1 MCERATGVKG
11 SDVYTSTG
19 SALLDLNVQLVRGA
33 ETAAVRAGMAA
44 AIAAGDLAD
53 LAVLMFHVR
62 AVRGGKGERALF
74 DTMFCELWRTH
85 RKLAVALAE
94 LIPEYGSWADVTRLL
109 MDWRVR
115 PVLYSMMARQLL
127 ADAARP
133 EGESIS
139 LAAKWA
145 PREGK
150 ATGDVAVNL
159 AHQMFPVL
167 GSHAAKMRAYRQLV
181 AGLNRRLATME
192 VAMSTGRWASI
203 KPEAVPG
210 RAGKLYSRALLNL
223 VGTTRAGEE
232 ISRADTECL
241 RHPDDEDRMACRANF
256 LRHFARARRGE
267 AVVHGA
273 ETVFPHEVVKRVAEA
288 DALST
293 AERDQMIAMWRGMV
307 EKARVAGGM
316 RRTIFMS
323 DFSGSMRGGFHASHG
338 GGDTPYW
345 VSMALGLLGAEVAE
359 GAFAN
364 RLMTFDSTPQW
375 HTFAAGTGI
384 FERVAGIIAAG
395 VGQGLSTDF
404 QAAMDLVLAT
414 LKAERVRPGL
424 EPENIVV
431 LTDMGWDQACGSDSA
446 SLYTGARYRHHVKT
460 DGWQTHIE
468 MIRESFRRAGEDM
481 WGAGNGWVPPRIV
494 VWNLSAAYGTQN
506 HHATAET
513 PGVIM
518 LSGWSPALFDI
529 LQREGPRDIT
539 PLEALRMELA
549 HPRYDRVRAVVASAT
564 TTAATTAL
572 AEGE

>member
-1 MCERATGVKG
+1 MTDRGVGIKG
-11 SDVYTSTG
+11 SDVYTTTG

-33 ETAAVRAGMAA
+33 DPAAVRAGMATV
-44 AIAAGDLAD
+44 IAAGDLAE

-74 DTMFCELWRTH
+74 DVMFRELWRTH
-85 RKLAVALAE
+85 RDLAVALAE
-94 LIPEYGSWADVTRLL
+94 LIPEYGSWADVSRLL

-115 PVLYSMMARQLL
+115 PVLYNMMARQLNE
-127 ADAARP
+127 DAAKP

-150 ATGDVAVNL
+150 AGGDVATNL
-159 AHQMFPVL
+159 AHQMFPEL
-167 GSHAAKMRAYRQLV
+167 PTHAQRMRAYRKLV
-181 AGLNRRLATME
+181 AELNRRLATME
-192 VAMSTGRWASI
+192 VPMSEGRWASI

-223 VGTTRAGEE
+223 AVT
-232 ISRADTECL
+232 DTERL
-241 RHPDDEDRMACRANF
+241 RHPDDPDRMACRAHF

-273 ETVFPHEVVKRVAEA
+273 ATVFPHEIVKRVAEA
-288 DALST
+288 ETLSE

-307 EKARVAGGM
+307 EKARAGGGM

-323 DFSGSMRGGFHASHG
+323 DFSGSMKHG
-338 GGDTPYW
+338 CDTPYW
-345 VSMALGLLGAEVAE
+345 VSMALGLLGAEIAE

-375 HTFAAGTGI
+375 HVFDEGAGLV
-384 FERVAGIIAAG
+384 ERVSGLVTAG

-414 LKAERVRPGL
+414 LKADRVRPGL

-431 LTDMGWDQACGSDSA
+431 LTDMGWDQACGSSEM
-446 SLYTGARYRHHVKT
+446 SLYTDAHYRHHVKT

-481 WGAGNGWVPPRIV
+481 WGTGGGWTPPRIV
-494 VWNLSAAYGTQN
+494 VWNLSPACGAQN

-518 LSGWSPALFDI
+518 LSGWSAALFDI

-539 PLEALRMELA
+539 PLEALRLELA
-549 HPRYDRVRAVVASAT
+549 HPRYNRVRALVASAFPLT
-564 TTAATTAL
+564 S
-572 AEGE
+572 

>member
-1 MCERATGVKG
+1 MKG
-11 SDVYTSTG
+11 SDVYTTTG

-33 ETAAVRAGMAA
+33 DAAAVRAGMAA
-44 AIAAGDLAD
+44 VIAAGGLEE

-74 DTMFCELWRTH
+74 DVMFRELWKSH
-85 RKLAVALAE
+85 RDLAIALAP
-94 LIPEYGSWADVTRLL
+94 LIPEYGSWADVSRLL
-109 MDWRVR
+109 MDWRIR
-115 PVLYSMMARQLL
+115 PVLYDMMARQLR
-127 ADAARP
+127 ADAAKP
-133 EGESIS
+133 DGESIS

-150 ATGDVAVNL
+150 AGGDVAANL
-159 AHQMFPVL
+159 AHQMFPEMPT
-167 GSHAAKMRAYRQLV
+167 HATKMRAYRKLV

-192 VAMSTGRWASI
+192 VAMSEGRWASI

-223 VGTTRAGEE
+223 VGTNKAGEKIE
-232 ISRADTECL
+232 VTATDCL

-256 LRHFARARRGE
+256 LQHFARARRGE

-273 ETVFPHEVVKRVAEA
+273 ETVFPHEVIKRVAGG
-288 DALST
+288 DGLSE
-293 AERDQMIAMWRGMV
+293 AERDQMVAMWSGMV
-307 EKARVAGGM
+307 EKARAAGGM

-323 DFSGSMRGGFHASHG
+323 DFSGSMKGGYE

-345 VSMALGLLGAEVAE
+345 VSMALGLLGAEIAE

-375 HTFAAGTGI
+375 HTFPAGTGI

-414 LKAERVRPGL
+414 LKAERVRPGA

-460 DGWQTHIE
+460 DAWQTHIE

-481 WGAGNGWVPPRIV
+481 WGAGGGWTPPRIV
-494 VWNLSAAYGTQN
+494 VWNLSAAYGTQG
-506 HHATAET
+506 HHATADT

-549 HPRYDRVRAVVASAT
+549 HPRYDRVRAAFLAT
-564 TTAATTAL
+564 S
-572 AEGE
+572 

>member
-1 MCERATGVKG
+1 MCERGTGIKG

-19 SALLDLNVQLVRGA
+19 SALLDLNMQLVRGA
-33 ETAAVRAGMAA
+33 DPVAVRAGMAEV
-44 AIAAGDLAD
+44 IAEGGLKDLV
-53 LAVLMFHVR
+53 VLMFHVR

-74 DTMFCELWRTH
+74 DTMFCELWRTN
-85 RKLAVALAE
+85 RDLAIALAA
-94 LIPEYGSWADVTRLL
+94 LIPEYGSWADVTRLI
-109 MDWRVR
+109 MDWRIR
-115 PVLYSMMARQLL
+115 PVLYDMLERQLRE
-127 ADAARP
+127 DAATP
-133 EGESIS
+133 DGESIS

-150 ATGDVAVNL
+150 AGGDVATNL
-159 AHQMFPVL
+159 AYQMFPEL
-167 GSHAAKMRAYRQLV
+167 PTHAKRMRAYRQLV

-192 VAMSTGRWASI
+192 VPMSGGHWASI

-210 RAGKLYSRALLNL
+210 RAGKLYSKALLNL
-223 VGTTRAGEE
+223 
-232 ISRADTECL
+232 ADTDKL
-241 RHPDDEDRMACRANF
+241 RHPDDPDRMMCRANF
-256 LRHFARARRGE
+256 LWHFALAKRGE

-273 ETVFPHEVVKRVAEA
+273 ETVFPHEVVKRVAMAES
-288 DALST
+288 LSE

-307 EKARVAGGM
+307 GHARTSGGM

-323 DFSGSMRGGFHASHG
+323 DFSGSMKNGS
-338 GGDTPYW
+338 DTPYW
-345 VSMALGLLGAEVAE
+345 VSMALGLLGAEIAE

-375 HTFAAGTGI
+375 HVFNERADL
-384 FERVAGIIAAG
+384 FERVAGLVASGA
-395 VGQGLSTDF
+395 GQGLSTDF

-414 LKAERVRPGL
+414 LKRDRVRPGL

-431 LTDMGWDQACGSDSA
+431 LTDMGWDQACGSSDM

-468 MIRESFRRAGEDM
+468 MIRESFMRAGEDM
-481 WGAGNGWVPPRIV
+481 WGVGRGWVPPRIV
-494 VWNLSAAYGTQN
+494 VWNLSAAAAQN

-518 LSGWSPALFDI
+518 LSGWSPSLFNI

-539 PLEALRMELA
+539 PLESLKAELA
-549 HPRYDRVRAVVASAT
+549 HPRYDKVRAALPAT
-564 TTAATTAL
+564 S
-572 AEGE
+572 

>member
-1 MCERATGVKG
+1 MCERGTGVKG

-33 ETAAVRAGMAA
+33 DAVAVRAGMAA
-44 AIAAGDLAD
+44 VISAGGLAD

-85 RKLAVALAE
+85 RDLAVVLAE
-94 LIPEYGSWADVTRLL
+94 LIPEYGSWADVTRLI

-115 PVLYSMMARQLL
+115 PVLYNMLARQLR
-127 ADAARP
+127 ADAARS

-150 ATGDVAVNL
+150 ATGDVAINL
-159 AHQMFPVL
+159 AYQMFPEL
-167 GSHAAKMRAYRQLV
+167 ATHAQRMRAYRQLV
-181 AGLNRRLATME
+181 ARLNRRLATME
-192 VAMSTGRWASI
+192 VAMSGGRWASI
-203 KPEAVPG
+203 KPEAIPG

-223 VGTTRAGEE
+223 VGTRHAEE
-232 ISRADTECL
+232 KIAVADTDKL
-241 RHPDDEDRMACRANF
+241 RHPDDPDRMLCRANV
-256 LRHFARARRGE
+256 LRHFARAKRGE
-267 AVVHGA
+267 AIVHGA
-273 ETVFPHEVVKRVAEA
+273 ETVFPHEVVKRVAAAES
-288 DALST
+288 LSE

-307 EKARVAGGM
+307 DHARAAGGM

-323 DFSGSMRGGFHASHG
+323 DFSGSMKGGYKIE
-338 GGDTPYW
+338 DTPYW
-345 VSMALGLLGAEVAE
+345 VSMALGLLGAEIAE

-364 RLMTFDSTPQW
+364 RLMTFDSTPRW
-375 HTFAAGTGI
+375 HTFAAGVGL
-384 FERVAGIIAAG
+384 FERVSGLIASG

-431 LTDMGWDQACGSDSA
+431 LTDMGWDQACGSDDMSV
-446 SLYTGARYRHHVKT
+446 YTGTQYRHHVKT

-481 WGAGNGWVPPRIV
+481 WGVGHGWVPPRIV
-494 VWNLSAAYGTQN
+494 VWNLSAAYGAQN

-518 LSGWSPALFDI
+518 LSGWSPALFEI

-539 PLEALRMELA
+539 PLESLKMELA
-549 HPRYDRVRAVVASAT
+549 HPRYDKVRA
-564 TTAATTAL
+564 AL
-572 AEGE
+572 EGSV

>member
-1 MCERATGVKG
+1 M
-11 SDVYTSTG
+11 
-19 SALLDLNVQLVRGA
+19 DLNVQLVRGA
-33 ETAAVRAGMAA
+33 DAAAVRAGMAA

-85 RKLAVALAE
+85 RGPAVALAE
-94 LIPEYGSWADVTRLL
+94 LIPAYGSWADVTRLL

-115 PVLYSMMARQLL
+115 PVLYSMMARQLRE
-127 ADAARP
+127 DAAKP

-150 ATGDVAVNL
+150 ATGDVAANL
-159 AHQMFPVL
+159 AHQMFPAL
-167 GSHAAKMRAYRQLV
+167 GSHAATMRAYRQLV

-192 VAMSTGRWASI
+192 VAMSEGRWATI
-203 KPEAVPG
+203 EPEAVPG

-223 VGTTRAGEE
+223 VGTKRADEE
-232 ISRADTECL
+232 ISRADTDCL
-241 RHPDDEDRMACRANF
+241 RHPKDADRLLCRANF
-256 LRHFARARRGE
+256 LAHFARAKRGE

-273 ETVFPHEVVKRVAEA
+273 ETVFPHEVVKRVASA
-288 DALST
+288 YSLSE

-307 EKARVAGGM
+307 GHARAAGGM

-323 DFSGSMRGGFHASHG
+323 DFSGSMKHG
-338 GGDTPYW
+338 CDTPYW
-345 VSMALGLLGAEVAE
+345 VSMALGLLGAEITE

-364 RLMTFDSTPQW
+364 RLMTFDSTPRW
-375 HTFAAGTGI
+375 HTFAPGSSL
-384 FERVAGIIAAG
+384 FERVSGLIASG

-404 QAAMDLVLAT
+404 QAAMDLVLGT

-431 LTDMGWDQACGSDSA
+431 LTDMGWDQACGSSEE
-446 SLYTGARYRHHVKT
+446 STYTGAHYRHHVKT
-460 DGWQTHIE
+460 GGWQTHIE

-481 WGAGNGWVPPRIV
+481 WGVGNGWVPPRIV
-494 VWNLSAAYGTQN
+494 VWNLSAAYGSQN

-549 HPRYDRVRAVVASAT
+549 HPRYDRVRAVVAST
-564 TTAATTAL
+564 LVTATTASAL
-572 AEGE
+572 PATA

>member
-1 MCERATGVKG
+1 MCERGSGVKG

-19 SALLDLNVQLVRGA
+19 SNLLDLNTQLVRGA
-33 ETAAVRAGMAA
+33 DATAVRAGMAA
-44 AIAAGDLAD
+44 AIAAGDLKD

-74 DTMFCELWRTH
+74 DVMFCELWRTH
-85 RKLAVALAE
+85 RELAIALAP

-115 PVLYSMMARQLL
+115 PVLYSMMSWQLRK
-127 ADAARP
+127 DALKP
-133 EGESIS
+133 DGESIS

-150 ATGDVAVNL
+150 ATGDIATNL
-159 AHQMFPVL
+159 AHHMFPEL
-167 GSHAAKMRAYRQLV
+167 ETHAQKMRAYRQLV

-192 VAMSTGRWASI
+192 VAMSAGKWASI

-223 VGTTRAGEE
+223 VGTTKAGEE
-232 ISRADTECL
+232 ISPTDTDCL
-241 RHPDDEDRMACRANF
+241 RHPDDPDRMACREHF
-256 LRHFARARRGE
+256 LRHFALARRGE

-273 ETVFPHEVVKRVAEA
+273 ETVFPHEVVKRVASAE
-288 DALST
+288 ALST

-307 EKARVAGGM
+307 EKARAAGGM

-323 DFSGSMRGGFHASHG
+323 DFSGSMKMGLN
-338 GGDTPYW
+338 GDTPYW
-345 VSMALGLLGAEVAE
+345 VSMALGILGSEIVE
-359 GAFAN
+359 GSFAN
-364 RLMTFDSTPQW
+364 RLMTFDSTPRW
-375 HTFAAGTGI
+375 HTFEAAAGL
-384 FERVAGIIAAG
+384 FERVAGVIAAG

-446 SLYTGARYRHHVKT
+446 SLYTGAHYRHHVKT

-494 VWNLSAAYGTQN
+494 VWNLSSAYGARN

-513 PGVIM
+513 PGVIV
-518 LSGWSPALFDI
+518 LSGWSPALFDTF
-529 LQREGPRDIT
+529 QREGPRDIT
-539 PLEALRMELA
+539 PLESLRLELA
-549 HPRYDRVRAVVASAT
+549 HPRYNRVREAVASALGE
-564 TTAATTAL
+564 AA
-572 AEGE
+572 

>member
-1 MCERATGVKG
+1 MCERGTGVKG

-19 SALLDLNVQLVRGA
+19 SALLDLNIQLVRGA
-33 ETAAVRAGMAA
+33 DAAAVRAGMAA
-44 AIAAGDLAD
+44 AIAAGDLKD

-74 DTMFCELWRTH
+74 DTMFCELWRKH

-109 MDWRVR
+109 MDWRIR
-115 PVLYSMMARQLL
+115 PVLYTMMARQLRE
-127 ADAARP
+127 DAAKP

-150 ATGDVAVNL
+150 ATGDVATNL
-159 AHQMFPVL
+159 AHQMFPAL
-167 GSHAAKMRAYRQLV
+167 ETHAQKMRAYRQLV

-192 VAMSTGRWASI
+192 VAMSGGQWATI
-203 KPEAVPG
+203 KPESVPG

-223 VGTTRAGEE
+223 VGTTD
-232 ISRADTECL
+232 ADEKIAVTDTDCL
-241 RHPDDEDRMACRANF
+241 RYPDDPDRMTCRANF
-256 LRHFARARRGE
+256 LAHFARARRGE

-273 ETVFPHEVVKRVAEA
+273 ETVFPHEVVKRVAA
-288 DALST
+288 AGALST

-307 EKARVAGGM
+307 EKARAAGGM

-323 DFSGSMRGGFHASHG
+323 DFSGSMKGGYQ

-345 VSMALGLLGAEVAE
+345 VSIALGLLGAEVAE

-364 RLMTFDSTPQW
+364 RLMTFDSTPRW
-375 HTFAAGTGI
+375 HTFAPGTGL
-384 FERVAGIIAAG
+384 FERVADVITAG

-414 LKAERVRPGL
+414 LKADRVRPGM
-424 EPENIVV
+424 EPKNIVV
-431 LTDMGWDQACGSDSA
+431 LTDMGWDQACGSSETSA
-446 SLYTGARYRHHVKT
+446 YTGAHYRHHVKT

-481 WGAGNGWVPPRIV
+481 WGTGNGWVPPRIV
-494 VWNLSAAYGTQN
+494 VWNLSAAYGAQN

-539 PLEALRMELA
+539 PLEGLRLELA
-549 HPRYDRVRAVVASAT
+549 HPRYDRVREVVAAALGGSA
-564 TTAATTAL
+564 
-572 AEGE
+572 